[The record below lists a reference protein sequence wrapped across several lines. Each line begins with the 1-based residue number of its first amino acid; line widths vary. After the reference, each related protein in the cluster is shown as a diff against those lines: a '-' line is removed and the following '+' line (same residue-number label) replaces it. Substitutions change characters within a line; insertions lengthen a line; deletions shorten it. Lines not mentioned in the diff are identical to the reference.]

1 MQNGAFTGTH
11 LRRTGKAFAT
21 APSPVM
27 SSSTSSANISRW
39 GIWARRLVGMWPSGR
54 ASSDRR

>member
-1 MQNGAFTGTH
+1 MQNGAFTGAH

-21 APSPVM
+21 SPSPAM

-39 GIWARRLVGMWPSGR
+39 GIWARRLVGVWPSVR
-54 ASSDRR
+54 APSDRR